1 MENMFFAF
9 LYIIG
14 WLLMPILC
22 VIFCLNLVSIL
33 KKVKHEEKTT
43 VNTVWL
49 TISFTIIMWSIAMI
63 ASVSVN

>member
-1 MENMFFAF
+1 MEILLFVFF
-9 LYIIG
+9 YIG
-14 WLLMPILC
+14 GFLMPILC

-49 TISFTIIMWSIAMI
+49 TISFTLIMWSIAWLAVGI
-63 ASVSVN
+63 N

>member
-1 MENMFFAF
+1 MIYAAAF
-9 LYIIG
+9 IG
-14 WLLMPILC
+14 LLLMPILC

-49 TISFTIIMWSIAMI
+49 TISFTLIMWSIAWL
-63 ASVSVN
+63 AVSTD

>member
-1 MENMFFAF
+1 MNNMIIAF
-9 LYIIG
+9 LYIG

-33 KKVKHEEKTT
+33 KKIKNEEKTR

-49 TISFTIIMWSIAMI
+49 TISFTLIMWSITMI
-63 ASVSVN
+63 ASASVY

>member
-1 MENMFFAF
+1 MIYDAF
-9 LYIIG
+9 LFIG
-14 WLLMPILC
+14 LLLMPILC

-49 TISFTIIMWSIAMI
+49 TISFTLIMWSIVVL
-63 ASVSVN
+63 ASAVMY

>member
-1 MENMFFAF
+1 MGNMIFVF

-33 KKVKHEEKTT
+33 KKVKNEEKTT
-43 VNTVWL
+43 VNTAWL
-49 TISFTIIMWSIAMI
+49 TISFTLIMWGIAMI
-63 ASVSVN
+63 ASVGVY

>member
-1 MENMFFAF
+1 MEIMLVASI
-9 LYIIG
+9 YIG

-33 KKVKHEEKTT
+33 KRVKHEEKTT

-49 TISFTIIMWSIAMI
+49 TISFTLIMWSIAMI
-63 ASVSVN
+63 AAGGLS